1 MPAARRSRNRR
12 YGIVAASVAAHAVVL
27 GLIALHAPRLH
38 APPDVQAG
46 PPEPIIPV
54 LIMPRAMPPA
64 AEGAGAPSELR
75 LHRRRTRFSE
85 DDLPVA
91 PLIAPVETRPAER
104 QADTAGPRAVTLPRY
119 EDTLADNARRALRG
133 RLNCDSDTL
142 SRAEREAC
150 QDRFAAGARDAPFT
164 GLGMEAGKESDLAR
178 AARRK
183 EEDFRY
189 KRAPMAGSG
198 TGGTGYDNSRP
209 QAPGATPNLGVGASS
224 HDLGRVT
231 GADSRRELKIPF

>member
-1 MPAARRSRNRR
+1 M
-12 YGIVAASVAAHAVVL
+12 AAHAVVL

-38 APPDVQAG
+38 APPPLPSG

-64 AEGAGAPSELR
+64 AEGASAPSELR

-85 DDLPVA
+85 DELPIAPLVA
-91 PLIAPVETRPAER
+91 PTETRAAERPAE
-104 QADTAGPRAVTLPRY
+104 AAGPRSVVLPRY
-119 EDTLADNARRALRG
+119 EDTLADNARKALRG
-133 RLNCDSDTL
+133 RLNCDSDSL

-150 QDRFAAGARDAPFT
+150 QDRFAAGARDAPFS

-189 KRAPMAGSG
+189 KRAPVAGSG
-198 TGGTGYDNSRP
+198 AAGTGYNNGRI
-209 QAPGATPNLGVGASS
+209 QGPGAPNLGMGSSS
-224 HDLGRVT
+224 HDLGAIT
-231 GADSRRELKIPF
+231 GADSRREAKVPF